1 MITFNKA
8 KLLDKIHAG
17 IIDKNLGGT
26 LGGPFEGKR

>member
-1 MITFNKA
+1 MTAFNKA

-17 IIDKNLGGT
+17 IIGKN